1 MTATKT
7 KPMTAARQA
16 AKEEF
21 DAYLDRNNA
30 TATMS
35 VPDCVRTAAIAAFR
49 EAGGEGEID
58 VIGSGNRTH
67 PVCSVD
73 VRRAK

>member
-1 MTATKT
+1 MTI
-7 KPMTAARQA
+7 KPITAAKQA
-16 AKEEF
+16 AKAEF
-21 DAYLDRNNA
+21 DSYLGRVNA

-35 VPDCVRTAAIAAFR
+35 VPSCVIEAATAAYRA
-49 EAGGEGEID
+49 AGGEGEIA

-73 VRRAK
+73 VRRA